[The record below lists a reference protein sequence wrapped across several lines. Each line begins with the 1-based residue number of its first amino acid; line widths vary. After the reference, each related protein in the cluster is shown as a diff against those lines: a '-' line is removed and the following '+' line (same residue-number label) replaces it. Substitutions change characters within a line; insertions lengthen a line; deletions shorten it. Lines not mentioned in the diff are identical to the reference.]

1 TTTLAF
7 KFRHGV
13 IVAAD

>member
-13 IVAAD
+13 IVAA